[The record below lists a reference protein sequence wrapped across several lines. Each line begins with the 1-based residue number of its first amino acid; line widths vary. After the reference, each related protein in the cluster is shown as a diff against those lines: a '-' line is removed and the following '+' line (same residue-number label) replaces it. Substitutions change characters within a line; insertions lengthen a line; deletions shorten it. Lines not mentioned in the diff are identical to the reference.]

1 MKIAEMFAKPID
13 RDIQGVIKV
22 GQDNHVRTELEEYVV
37 TNELQ
42 DQFAK
47 FFAAYQKSLQGPT
60 DDMGVWISGFFGS
73 GKSHFLKI
81 LSYILSNRKI
91 DDKSAVEFF
100 KDKINDPL
108 VYARMQAAADSN
120 TDVILFNID
129 SKAMSGEKH
138 DNNVIINVFLQ
149 VFNEMQGYSNKNAWI
164 ADLERQL
171 DAAGRLEDFKQ
182 KFQELETN
190 HLEWQVGRD
199 HYSMNKGTISQAL
212 VEIGFMSEGDAQG
225 FIDNL
230 FNPYPINIESFAK
243 LVNDFI
249 QKTGRRVAFMV
260 DEVGQFVGDSVQRM
274 LNLQTVVEEL
284 GLATQGK
291 AWVIVTSQQAIGD
304 VTTNLNGQDFSKIQ
318 GRFKTRIA
326 LSSANVDEV
335 IKRRLLAKTDLAT
348 NELGGLYDSNAAA
361 INNAIDFDDG
371 VTRQKFSSAKEFAE
385 NYPFVPYQFDLL
397 QDVLTAV
404 RTHGSDGKH
413 LSEGERSM
421 LSIFQESAMRKMND
435 EEGELVPFSLF
446 FEGLAQ
452 FLDHTHNIVIRRALD
467 NESLNPNHEKNP
479 FVLQVLKT
487 LFMVKYL
494 ESFKADLN
502 NVVTLM
508 ISDINVD
515 RIALTKQT
523 QDALNALVREGIVEK
538 HLDVYVFL
546 TDAEQDIVDG
556 IERESISDSAV
567 AESLQSYFYASKA
580 ITDRFTYPKLHNR
593 YIFGFNRLLDG
604 QPYGKSNYGLT
615 IQLITPRSEYFGD
628 TSYYAQQSTAPEAL
642 VIALPEED
650 SYTGLIVRSEKIRA
664 YLLSNT
670 NNSDPRFRLLMSER
684 SSERGEL
691 DKTAKDRA
699 LNALEQAVIYVNG
712 APIDSTRDFNARLEE
727 AEKALIDNN
736 YRSLD
741 YIDAAKSEHDITQ
754 MLADN
759 GFVKTDE
766 NSRAVDAV
774 FDWLQLQLRG
784 SQHVTLKEVLTRFA
798 GVPYGYIPEDTQWL
812 VAALLKDGRIKL
824 TYNGETIS
832 LMQNTPVQITEY
844 LTKKQYAEKIAIQV
858 KVAIASRDLTK
869 LREVAGEVFNKQTF
883 SESDAETVAT
893 ELQTKVK
900 SDLKNL
906 EFFETKNSSYPGHD
920 LIQQG
925 IGYLHE
931 LVAAKD
937 SDAFVAAVMKRYD
950 DLLDWHE
957 ECDETETM
965 EFYFSAPSQ
974 KIWDDALT
982 DLRIYNKS
990 KDYLAEPE
998 LAQLVAKM
1006 DKIIQGNR
1014 AKGKVHEL
1022 KDLDDQFDSL
1032 FSAAFD
1038 RVQHEQLTR
1047 IDEIKQNGLDYLD
1060 RRSDVAADVI
1070 EEQRSKFT
1078 KALDRLRNDADE
1090 AKAID
1095 DVNVTTSKARAQYDI
1110 MVRTIENIPAP
1121 KPVVSGDK
1129 HDDPSNQQ
1137 EQHEDH
1143 KKDKTTSGAAQP
1155 STSGFT
1161 KKRVE
1166 SVDARSI
1173 AGQSLWQIKN
1183 DTDIEKYLD
1192 RLRQNLKQK
1201 LTDADEVDINF

>member
-1 MKIAEMFAKPID
+1 MNMKIADMFAKPID
-13 RDIQGVIKV
+13 RNIQGVIKV
-22 GQDNHVRTELEEYVV
+22 GQDDNVRTELEEYVV

-47 FFAAYQKSLQGPT
+47 FFAAYEKSLQGPT

-100 KDKINDPL
+100 EDKINDPL

-138 DNNVIINVFLQ
+138 DTNVIINVFLQ

-171 DAAGRLEDFKQ
+171 DAAGRLNDFKQ

-190 HLEWQVGRD
+190 HLAWQSGRD
-199 HYSMNKGTISQAL
+199 HYSMNKGTISEAL
-212 VEIGFMSEGDAQG
+212 VAIGFMSEGDAQG

-243 LVNDFI
+243 LVNNFI
-249 QKTGRRVAFMV
+249 RKTGRRVAFLV

-335 IKRRLLAKTDLAT
+335 IKRRLLAKTEVAT
-348 NELGGLYDSNAAA
+348 NELGGLYESNAAA
-361 INNAIDFDDG
+361 LNNAIDFDDG
-371 VTRQKFSSAKEFAE
+371 VTRPKLTTASEFAE

-452 FLDHTHNIVIRRALD
+452 FLDHTHNIVIRRAWE
-467 NESLNPNHEKNP
+467 NESLNPNKEKNP
-479 FVLQVLKT
+479 FILQVLKT

-494 ESFKADLN
+494 ENFKADLN

-508 ISDINVD
+508 IADINVD

-523 QDALNALVREGIVEK
+523 QDALSALVKQGIVEK
-538 HLDVYVFL
+538 HFDVYVFL
-546 TDAEQDIVDG
+546 TDAEQDINDG
-556 IERESISDSAV
+556 IEHESINDSAV
-567 AESLQSYFYASKA
+567 SEGLQSYFYGSKT
-580 ITDRFTYPKLHNR
+580 IPDRFTYPKLHNR
-593 YIFGFNRLLDG
+593 YIFSFNRVLDG
-604 QPYGKSNYGLT
+604 QPYGRTNYGLT
-615 IQLITPRSEYFGD
+615 IQLITPRSDYFGEA
-628 TSYYAQQSTAPEAL
+628 SYYAQQSTAPETL
-642 VIALPEED
+642 VIAMPAED
-650 SYTGLIVRSEKIRA
+650 TYTDLMVRSEKIKA

-670 NNSDPRFRLLMSER
+670 NNQDPRFRLLMSER
-684 SSERGEL
+684 SSERGTL
-691 DKTAKDRA
+691 DKTARERA
-699 LNALEQAVIYVNG
+699 LNALEQATIYVNG
-712 APIDSTRDFNARLEE
+712 APIESNRDFGARLEE
-727 AEKALIDNN
+727 AEKALVDNN

-754 MLADN
+754 LLADE
-759 GFVKTDE
+759 GLVKTDE

-774 FDWLQLQLRG
+774 LDWLRLQLRG
-784 SQHVTLKEVLTRFA
+784 SQHITLKEVLNRFA
-798 GVPYGYIPEDTQWL
+798 GIPFGYVQEDTEWL
-812 VAALLKDGRIKL
+812 IAALLKTGKIKL

-832 LMQNTPVQITEY
+832 LMQNTPIQITEY

-858 KVAIASRDLTK
+858 RAVIPSRDLAK

-883 SESDAETVAT
+883 SASDAETVAN
-893 ELQTKVK
+893 ELRHKVEN
-900 SDLKNL
+900 DLQNVEL
-906 EFFETKNSSYPGHD
+906 FERMNANYPGHD
-920 LIQQG
+920 L
-925 IGYLHE
+925 L
-931 LVAAKD
+931 
-937 SDAFVAAVMKRYD
+937 
-950 DLLDWHE
+950 
-957 ECDETETM
+957 
-965 EFYFSAPSQ
+965 
-974 KIWDDALT
+974 
-982 DLRIYNKS
+982 
-990 KDYLAEPE
+990 
-998 LAQLVAKM
+998 
-1006 DKIIQGNR
+1006 
-1014 AKGKVHEL
+1014 
-1022 KDLDDQFDSL
+1022 
-1032 FSAAFD
+1032 
-1038 RVQHEQLTR
+1038 
-1047 IDEIKQNGLDYLD
+1047 
-1060 RRSDVAADVI
+1060 
-1070 EEQRSKFT
+1070 
-1078 KALDRLRNDADE
+1078 
-1090 AKAID
+1090 
-1095 DVNVTTSKARAQYDI
+1095 
-1110 MVRTIENIPAP
+1110 
-1121 KPVVSGDK
+1121 
-1129 HDDPSNQQ
+1129 
-1137 EQHEDH
+1137 
-1143 KKDKTTSGAAQP
+1143 
-1155 STSGFT
+1155 
-1161 KKRVE
+1161 
-1166 SVDARSI
+1166 
-1173 AGQSLWQIKN
+1173 
-1183 DTDIEKYLD
+1183 
-1192 RLRQNLKQK
+1192 
-1201 LTDADEVDINF
+1201 